1 MIAVANLVKTFDQ
14 ANQTLTVLNG
24 ISAEFHKGKSYAII
38 GPSGSGKSTLLHMLV
53 GIESPTS
60 GSVLFNNQVV
70 NSFTQ
75 RQHEEFLN
83 KYIGLV
89 FQASYLIQELTVL
102 ENVMV
107 KGLIKPQSLHLID
120 DAMNLLREVGI
131 AEKADQLPARLS
143 GGQQQ
148 RVALARALFNKP
160 LFLLGDEI
168 TGNLD
173 FQLATKILDLLI
185 HAQRTWNM
193 GLIITTHDDYVA
205 DRMDHVFELK
215 QGTLNKI
222 R

>member
-160 LFLLGDEI
+160 LFLLGMKLREI
-168 TGNLD
+168 
-173 FQLATKILDLLI
+173 LI
-185 HAQRTWNM
+185 SNWPRRYWIC
-193 GLIITTHDDYVA
+193 LS
-205 DRMDHVFELK
+205 
-215 QGTLNKI
+215 TLRGPGI
-222 R
+222 WD